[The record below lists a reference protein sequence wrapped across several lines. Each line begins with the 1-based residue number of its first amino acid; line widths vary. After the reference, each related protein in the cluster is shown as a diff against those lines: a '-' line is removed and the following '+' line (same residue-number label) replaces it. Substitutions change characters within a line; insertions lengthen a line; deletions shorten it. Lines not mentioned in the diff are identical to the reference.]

1 MTTDRPR
8 VLVVEDEQDIR
19 ELVAFNLE
27 REGFAVWQAGEGRT
41 GLELAATVQPELV
54 LLDLMLPGMDGF
66 AVCREL
72 KRNEATAHMAVIM
85 LTARGDDMDRI
96 LGLELGAD
104 DYVVKPFNVRELM
117 LRVRAILRR
126 QPSPSTAFVPSF
138 TPSFAPSFVPSAPA
152 AGAASSTPRLVS
164 RHGVRLDADA
174 HRVTV
179 GEEPVDLTATEFR
192 LLEDLLSNPGK
203 VRTREELLS
212 SVWGYQ
218 FEGYARTVDTH
229 VRRLR
234 AKLGEQADI
243 VETVRGVGYRCKV

>member
-1 MTTDRPR
+1 MTDRPR

-72 KRNEATAHMAVIM
+72 KRNTDTAHMAVIM
-85 LTARGDDMDRI
+85 LTARGEDMDRI

-126 QPSPSTAFVPSF
+126 QPAT
-138 TPSFAPSFVPSAPA
+138 
-152 AGAASSTPRLVS
+152 GQLAASPPLPFAAPGAPPVAAVASGGGVQKNIV
-164 RHGVRLDADA
+164 RHGVRLDVEA

-179 GEEPVDLTATEFR
+179 DGEFAELTATEFR
-192 LLEDLLSNPGK
+192 LLEDLMSNPGR

-234 AKLGEQADI
+234 AKLGAQADI
-243 VETVRGVGYRCKV
+243 VETVRGVGYRCKD

>member
-1 MTTDRPR
+1 MTDRPR

-19 ELVAFNLE
+19 ELVVFNLE

-72 KRNEATAHMAVIM
+72 KRNEATSHIAVIM
-85 LTARGDDMDRI
+85 LTARGEDMDRI

-126 QPSPSTAFVPSF
+126 QPAQPAP
-138 TPSFAPSFVPSAPA
+138 FAPGFKPHAATAVPVGSAK
-152 AGAASSTPRLVS
+152 LIS
-164 RHGVRLDADA
+164 RHGVCLDGEA
-174 HRVTV
+174 HRVS
-179 GEEPVDLTATEFR
+179 VDNEDVELTATEFR

-243 VETVRGVGYRCKV
+243 VETVRGVGYRCKA